1 MPSALG
7 GSRGRGSQGSTL
19 WVLLLLATAAL
30 SSRAAP
36 TSEVAVEQPHL
47 RVGVQGDMPA
57 LVVKATTANAT
68 PKEGSSSS
76 SSSTP
81 ESTPTELP
89 DVTGRPELDKKVPKT
104 NIKPPAV
111 FPSETG
117 TTSSRTTKTTLMGNA
132 TTGKTPT
139 TKIDSD
145 DHLPLPPAVVQLMD
159 LEHTEAPPM
168 NSGHDGLK
176 LTRKKQL
183 QQQHFPTPATAT
195 TSPTVESKTR
205 ASKSTRATRT
215 TRTTI
220 TTTTATTAIESEMER
235 IPTTT
240 SSSASSITAPQPP
253 TPISSSG
260 DDASSGTGHEPALVP
275 VHNGYLGPIF
285 MGEKTFSVVHP
296 LKKPHPP
303 NHLHVASIESQLRDG
318 RIVEILAPTSLLE
331 KNTEP
336 ANIGP
341 SSTTETATPTLDPAS
356 ISSISVLSTTV
367 FQVPEIQTSTTR
379 LPMPMSGG
387 LELSGPAPPRTES
400 KISDIQIEVYDST
413 VDSIVASTNFRDNE
427 GYYPLPV
434 EAESGTTRPPRPPV
448 GPPQERFTQYVIDR
462 ADVSTQPASG
472 GSLLGKPEPA
482 AIEIH
487 INVSEAFGS
496 ESEDLEFSYR
506 QPQPQLKSSKPSDE
520 ILVVEIID
528 SANGD
533 NSSSESSSSG
543 EHINPIFTFRSD
555 TAANPPPAVRPPQ
568 LQDADEL
575 FMADLKEGEGVP
587 RPPPPPP
594 PPPPRKPSID
604 RDSDTIFYISNTE
617 VKVGE
622 SLPTGSP
629 GSDQLQQQ
637 RKFQLENQ
645 FFPASYVMEQQQLQ
659 QQRSSLA
666 TPRYEEDIILSP
678 VHNTADALKIFRST
692 GPSSGDGAPPLDVT
706 YVGESVIEVEQQ
718 PQSASTTQAP
728 LGGGSGS
735 SPQSDII
742 IQPAVLPDLAIG
754 VPVIGELPPQIEL
767 KEIDYMPGELGGM
780 GIYENDIQSNSIG
793 MGIGVDSDPDVI
805 ESSIQY
811 GGDLIDD
818 GAGGGFDGVEGS
830 YPFES
835 PSHRQLQDGD
845 HPGRGQDHQPR
856 HSAVSHLHREQ
867 PPMAELVNATLLQ
880 HNENVSVGGEAGS
893 GSVSAMAPLLSSG
906 AGSGQAMSN
915 VTALSEDHLDDFD
928 GYLNLFAVSMGLVIV
943 ILPSALLISMYC
955 AIRYMLNKPA
965 GKGLCGAR
973 SDDSE
978 QGKDSKNE
986 STLSATSSA
995 SSGSASA
1002 FASISNTATTSSCS
1016 YPRPSNSEKSS
1027 LGHQLGS
1034 GLENLEFRFEM
1045 PEIWGTMGSDE
1056 GGDWSNVIA
1065 PSGSVT
1071 KMTLK
1076 DNHLIV
1082 VTEERHDISRNA
1094 RETKMHTDK
1103 DGVFVVEVAR
1113 GIDSKQAAD
1122 IPGAVPE
1129 TTDLPFDTKLQQ
1141 ANGLQIVDEQTL
1153 PPSHEQVQIHA
1164 PPSDF
1169 ANPIPAPSNPTV
1181 GVGVLHLIEEAEE
1194 QMLEDAARPHQEGA
1208 IAIAQTGL
1216 SQSDLSSTSST
1227 DSNKR
1232 YSYGNQELYVIE
1244 QSGYATSSP
1253 TAQPILPSIKPKEHV
1268 EDDQG
1273 PIGGEQN
1280 DPTVVLDSQKP
1291 ETKNDS
1297 EEQQTNEQNQPE
1309 KATDPEQKTDPE
1321 LTTESKIDSEIKL
1334 SSGPIPEL
1342 EMQGKPDPE
1351 MKTKPE
1357 PEKPSKPQF
1366 EINEEAKPEQEP
1378 EIVAEM
1384 DLEPENTYD
1393 SLMSLPAPPSTE
1405 EIKEL
1410 NDFSLIESNQLD
1422 SLPPPPPP
1430 PLAEADTTNGK
1441 PKKEAEKEKDG
1452 TAFKSQAIIS
1462 NGNGMVKVSSD
1473 NSGPEEPATLTPPAS
1488 PPSPQSPTTGVIYGS
1503 NGLTNGLHTL
1513 AVVDVNG
1520 S

>member
-76 SSSTP
+76 SSSSTP

-89 DVTGRPELDKKVPKT
+89 DVTGRLELDKKVPKT

-117 TTSSRTTKTTLMGNA
+117 TASSRTTKITLMGNA

-145 DHLPLPPAVVQLMD
+145 DHLPQPPAVVQLMD

-260 DDASSGTGHEPALVP
+260 DDSSSGTGHEPVLVP

-303 NHLHVASIESQLRDG
+303 NHQHVASIESQLRDG

-434 EAESGTTRPPRPPV
+434 EAESGTTGPPRPPV

-528 SANGD
+528 SGNGD
-533 NSSSESSSSG
+533 NSSTESSSSG

-986 STLSATSSA
+986 
-995 SSGSASA
+995 
-1002 FASISNTATTSSCS
+1002 
-1016 YPRPSNSEKSS
+1016 
-1027 LGHQLGS
+1027 
-1034 GLENLEFRFEM
+1034 
-1045 PEIWGTMGSDE
+1045 
-1056 GGDWSNVIA
+1056 
-1065 PSGSVT
+1065 
-1071 KMTLK
+1071 
-1076 DNHLIV
+1076 
-1082 VTEERHDISRNA
+1082 DISRNA

-1280 DPTVVLDSQKP
+1280 DPTVVLDTQKP

-1334 SSGPIPEL
+1334 SPGKIPEL

-1357 PEKPSKPQF
+1357 PEKPSETQF
-1366 EINEEAKPEQEP
+1366 ELNEEAKPEQEP

-1462 NGNGMVKVSSD
+1462 NGNGNGMVKVSSD

>member
-986 STLSATSSA
+986 
-995 SSGSASA
+995 
-1002 FASISNTATTSSCS
+1002 
-1016 YPRPSNSEKSS
+1016 
-1027 LGHQLGS
+1027 
-1034 GLENLEFRFEM
+1034 
-1045 PEIWGTMGSDE
+1045 
-1056 GGDWSNVIA
+1056 
-1065 PSGSVT
+1065 
-1071 KMTLK
+1071 
-1076 DNHLIV
+1076 
-1082 VTEERHDISRNA
+1082 DISRNA